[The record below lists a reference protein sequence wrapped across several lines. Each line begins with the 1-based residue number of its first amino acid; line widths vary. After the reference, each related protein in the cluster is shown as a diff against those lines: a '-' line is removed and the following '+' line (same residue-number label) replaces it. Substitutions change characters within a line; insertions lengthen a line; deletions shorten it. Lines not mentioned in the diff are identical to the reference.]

1 MSDKPYY
8 HQENQERSLLRSWV
22 LQQMLR
28 GAGWSALVV
37 SVLLA
42 FFLVL
47 KVISAFL
54 PPESQEAPSP
64 YGTLVQPATEE
75 TRFT

>member
-1 MSDKPYY
+1 MSEKPYY
-8 HQENQERSLLRSWV
+8 HQHDTERSLLRSWV

-28 GAGWSALVV
+28 GAGWSALVIGV
-37 SVLLA
+37 MLA

-47 KVISAFL
+47 RVISAFL

-64 YGTLVQPATEE
+64 YSLLEQLATDQVSLV
-75 TRFT
+75 